1 MQSTSGRQQFHVQN
15 QMIKSSRRN
24 KTEHLIYLLFVDYGG
39 DAMWY
44 IDFLVQTGNIIH
56 AIDVVIRNAPNHII
70 GFNLT
75 WKFNWYFYFV
85 WRSSY
90 HEFDFSCFFTF
101 FSEQW
106 RRFDKTGL
114 YLQIYGITQYI
125 LKVNDDCLR
134 YSTVAK
140 WILLFSDIE
149 IGFQG
154 KHNFFDRPK
163 TNYYSIIKID
173 WRRTARKSI
182 LCRNSCVLREIKL
195 KKSFHFR
202 WYFLLRQNSTLKI
215 YAFLKTWLFF
225 QS

>member
-1 MQSTSGRQQFHVQN
+1 MVYRFSRTDGEYYPRHRCCNTKCAEPYNWIQFNMEIQLVF
-15 QMIKSSRRN
+15 
-24 KTEHLIYLLFVDYGG
+24 LFCLTFQLP
-39 DAMWY
+39 W
-44 IDFLVQTGNIIH
+44 IRFFL
-56 AIDVVIRNAPNHII
+56 
-70 GFNLT
+70 
-75 WKFNWYFYFV
+75 
-85 WRSSY
+85 
-90 HEFDFSCFFTF
+90 FFTF